1 MADQRVPQDHAASCS
16 KKRLDSPR
24 GRKVP
29 LTNTYGN
36 PSLGLYHHSIRCMD
50 GWMGGWVGET
60 LQRLAYEL
68 FGIRFVSSRLRPLES
83 LLEIV
88 GSKSSNENV
97 R

>member
-1 MADQRVPQDHAASCS
+1 
-16 KKRLDSPR
+16 
-24 GRKVP
+24 
-29 LTNTYGN
+29 
-36 PSLGLYHHSIRCMD
+36 
-50 GWMGGWVGET
+50 MGGWIGET